1 MDNLTLFQLCD
12 TDKGYFYSFVQRS
25 RPVGLRDIIIVGDL
39 ITYNI
44 GAFTKKNVFN
54 YDCGGFQRKKKNIM
68 SGRDKKNRCRV
79 IKRIAASWTDPQ

>member
-1 MDNLTLFQLCD
+1 MDNLTLFHSNMVFCD

-54 YDCGGFQRKKKNIM
+54 YDCGGFQRKKKKNIM
-68 SGRDKKNRCRV
+68 SGRDKKNRCLV
-79 IKRIAASWTDPQ
+79 L